1 MRKIKLAALSMAFLM
16 MLSPFAAL
24 TASADEPEKT
34 FENVKSFDIEAFDTK
49 VDGKGVYVYTNDG
62 DNDKTLLTKD
72 YNFGSTNIFIFDSD
86 GMMFEA
92 GGGLYSNVDER
103 LGSPQLSV
111 SVPAGGFIVAY
122 DGVSGLNTLYRT
134 VMQGAML
141 YNATMTID
149 YVVKASV
156 DRDAKK
162 LTVEYDNPAP
172 SDKEAKK
179 FLFIGNSETYFNGI
193 PIKFKALCRAAGIK
207 VEVDY
212 CTEGSSYL
220 YQYAKEGEVYANKFR
235 NKLKSK
241 KYDYVVLQN
250 GSGSSTADMD
260 EALDIMLP
268 LIKENGAEPVLYMR
282 YSDKYGRS
290 GLYSSTEFDYGVYSA
305 AAEKYGIRMMPSGL
319 SFIFCYENFAD
330 VVPYEALYA
339 DDHNHHSGYASY
351 MLAATWMYSLFGVSP
366 VGNTFTAHYPNDV
379 VRVLQECAVMACDNT
394 YDFSNPTPVSR
405 EINGVKYVNVA
416 QGRKYTTTGEVYESD
431 QWSDTGADGNL
442 LYKLTDGNKSESG
455 TDLYIGA
462 HSGSSTEVVIDLGG
476 LFAVKQIETDL
487 WGNSSWGIPDPS
499 GAKVTF
505 YVSKDGN
512 EFTKLGETESTVSG
526 DGWKQGIF
534 NAASDDTMNAR
545 YVKVT
550 YELGGKFRWVS
561 EINVFGANAKDEPS
575 EESSEASIDESAE
588 ESHDESSEAAA
599 SSEES
604 LTSESSDEEKKGGLS
619 TGSIIALI
627 GGGIAVAVALAVVF
641 TSKKTKK
648 TK

>member
-1 MRKIKLAALSMAFLM
+1 MKKIRFASLSMAFILM
-16 MLSPFAAL
+16 LLPFAAL
-24 TASADEPEKT
+24 TSAANESEKM
-34 FENVKSFDIEAFDTK
+34 FDNVKSFDIVAFDTK

-62 DNDKTLLTKD
+62 NTDKILLTKD
-72 YNFGSTNIFIFDSD
+72 YNFGNTNIFIFDSD

-111 SVPAGGFIVAY
+111 TVPAGGFIVAY
-122 DGVSGLNTLYRT
+122 DGVGGLNTLYRA

-149 YVVKASV
+149 YVVKATV
-156 DRDAKK
+156 DREAKK

-172 SDKEAKK
+172 SDNEAKK

-220 YQYAKEGEVYANKFR
+220 YQYAKENEVYAGKFR
-235 NKLKSK
+235 NKLKNK

-250 GSGSSTADMD
+250 GSGSSKQDMD

-268 LIKENGAEPVLYMR
+268 LIRENGAEPVLYMR
-282 YSDKYGRS
+282 YSDKYGKS
-290 GLYSSTEFDYGVYSA
+290 GLYSATEFDYGVYSET
-305 AAEKYGIRMMPSGL
+305 AEKYGIKMMPSGL

-366 VGNTFTAHYPNDV
+366 VGNTFTAHYPADV
-379 VRVLQECAVMACDNT
+379 VKVLQECAVMACDNT
-394 YDFSNPTPVSR
+394 YDFSNPAPASR
-405 EINGVKYVNVA
+405 EIDGVKYVNVA
-416 QGRKYTTTGEVYESD
+416 QGCKYTTTGEVYESD
-431 QWSDTGADGNL
+431 QWSDTGSDGKL
-442 LYKLTDGNKSESG
+442 LYKLTDGNVSDSG
-455 TDLYIGA
+455 NDLYIGA
-462 HSGSSTEVVIDLGG
+462 HGGSSTEVVIDLGKMY
-476 LFAVKQIETDL
+476 AVKQIETDL
-487 WGNSSWGIPDPS
+487 WGNSGWGIPDPS
-499 GAKVTF
+499 NAKVTF
-505 YVSKDGN
+505 YISKDGD

-534 NAASDDTMNAR
+534 NATTVDTMNAR
-545 YVKVT
+545 YVKVS
-550 YELGGKFRWVS
+550 YEIGGKFRWVS
-561 EINVFGANAKDEPS
+561 EINVFGANAKAEPVD
-575 EESSEASIDESAE
+575 ESSEVSDDKSSE
-588 ESHDESSEAAA
+588 ESHDESSESETSVSENP
-599 SSEES
+599 SSE
-604 LTSESSDEEKKGGLS
+604 TPDDEKKGGLG

-627 GGGIAVAVALAVVF
+627 GGGIAVAVALGVVF
-641 TSKKTKK
+641 ASKKKSK
-648 TK
+648 